1 MSYLDYREEKK
12 YPWLLIVS
20 TKLALCRS
28 SPLNRG
34 LHNDGWEYMLR
45 DCLHWKTR
53 AKAHAMPYI
62 FQHLKVL
69 LLTHIYVGWPRN
81 LDNETHMRGLKGAAF
96 SMLSFVL
103 WWLKLLYLIVTSAQY
118 SHLVQRC
125 LVESMEVRSPV
136 LLHNQLSVSGAKK
149 ITLKSCFSQF
159 SCSDQSFSFI
169 FVRSTCCSNNLF
181 SGRIVHP
188 SSQNDSAPACHEK
201 QKLI

>member
-1 MSYLDYREEKK
+1 M
-12 YPWLLIVS
+12 
-20 TKLALCRS
+20 
-28 SPLNRG
+28 G
-34 LHNDGWEYMLR
+34 
-45 DCLHWKTR
+45 
-53 AKAHAMPYI
+53 
-62 FQHLKVL
+62 
-69 LLTHIYVGWPRN
+69 
-81 LDNETHMRGLKGAAF
+81 GLKGAAF

-103 WWLKLLYLIVTSAQY
+103 WWSKLLYLIVTSAQY

-136 LLHNQLSVSGAKK
+136 LLHNQLSISGAKK
-149 ITLKSCFSQF
+149 FTLKSRFSQF

-188 SSQNDSAPACHEK
+188 SSQNDSAQACHEK